1 MVALRPHRLLT
12 MADLLSRVIITSI
25 FSEGFDKS
33 ARKTPSF
40 RRIARIGMGQRIP
53 ASLTL

>member
-1 MVALRPHRLLT
+1 MVALRTHRLLT

-25 FSEGFDKS
+25 CPDGFDKS
-33 ARKTPSF
+33 ARKMPSF
-40 RRIARIGMGQRIP
+40 RRIAPIGMGQRIP

>member
-25 FSEGFDKS
+25 FPEGFDKS
-33 ARKTPSF
+33 ACKTPSF